1 MYSLNVATYRKPG
14 NEPDTSA
21 MSGIFDYEQKK
32 SEKLEQKVDQMNSH
46 IKNLE
51 QSIDQLQAKVKA
63 YNDIILKYESIFRE
77 EILLYR
83 LQKTKLTTMQDA
95 FHNQQLFT
103 KEIEQ
108 QVTSYINETLKLKK
122 NNSTFK
128 RIILRFI
135 HQNKRNQCNTNNKI
149 SEIEDLINKKHQL
162 LERFQTEVKNWN
174 KKLSMSIAPK
184 ERPQITLN

>member
-1 MYSLNVATYRKPG
+1 VYSLNVATYRKPG

-32 SEKLEQKVDQMNSH
+32 SEKFEQKVDQMNSH

-108 QVTSYINETLKLKK
+108 HVTSYINETLKLKK
-122 NNSTFK
+122 KNSTFK

-184 ERPQITLN
+184 KRPQITLN

>member
-1 MYSLNVATYRKPG
+1 
-14 NEPDTSA
+14 

-83 LQKTKLTTMQDA
+83 LQKSKLTTMQDA
-95 FHNQQLFT
+95 FHNQELFT

-108 QVTSYINETLKLKK
+108 HVTSYLRDALKQRK
-122 NNSTFK
+122 NSSTFK
-128 RIILRFI
+128 RILLRFF
-135 HQNKRNQCNTNNKI
+135 HQNKLNQCNTNNKI
-149 SEIEDLINKKHQL
+149 SEIEDIINKKHQL
-162 LERFQTEVKNWN
+162 LERFQAEIKNWD
-174 KKLSMSIAPK
+174 KKSSISMVAA
-184 ERPQITLN
+184 ERSQITLN

>member
-14 NEPDTSA
+14 NEPDPSA
-21 MSGIFDYEQKK
+21 ISSIFDYEQKK

-51 QSIDQLQAKVKA
+51 KSIGQLQAKIKA

-83 LQKTKLTTMQDA
+83 LQKTKLSTMQNA
-95 FHNQQLFT
+95 FHNQELFT

-108 QVTSYINETLKLKK
+108 HVTSYLNDALRQNK
-122 NNSTFK
+122 NKSTFK
-128 RIILRFI
+128 RIILRFF
-135 HQNKRNQCNTNNKI
+135 HQNKLNQCNTNIKI
-149 SEIEDLINKKHQL
+149 SEIENIINKKHQL

-174 KKLSMSIAPK
+174 KKLSMAIATTD
-184 ERPQITLN
+184 RSQITLN